1 MKRRFFIAAVAMISL
16 AALCGAYA
24 QTPKSTTVRKVVSLK
39 SGEIVIKAVTL
50 ENTHSRSFT
59 DPFSQQQCDL
69 TAKAE
74 GVIWRITCEGEG
86 IAAKEVLVED
96 ESGRKF
102 THTCWNRQ
110 GTISQIDAKGK
121 PTGGG
126 PQTEFLAFGPDD
138 SKKVKITFGD
148 ASVEIVMAK
157 GRTKNAIR

>member
-1 MKRRFFIAAVAMISL
+1 MKRQLVITAVALIAL
-16 AALCGAYA
+16 AAICGAYA

-69 TAKAE
+69 TQKAE

-86 IAAKEVLVED
+86 IAAKEVMVED
-96 ESGRKF
+96 ESGRQF
-102 THTCWNRQ
+102 THTCWSRQ
-110 GTISQIDAKGK
+110 GAISQIDAKGK

-126 PQTEFLAFGPDD
+126 PQTEFLAVGPDD
-138 SKKVKITFGD
+138 SKKVKITFGE
-148 ASVEIVMAK
+148 ASAEIVMAK
-157 GRTKNAIR
+157 AKTKTAIR